1 MSSRSVNKMDQK
13 QSPSPR
19 GPPLQAMHDPSNR
32 KETPAHLKS
41 IVTGVGKPK
50 KAAISSSNTKRK
62 SIDPPAATMDID
74 AKAESTK
81 KKADVAPTAAMAAL
95 AISSNTKTEVD
106 ATAGEEDYS
115 ELVPASAK
123 TEHKTIDFNAESA
136 EMDRIFEEQAAGQL
150 MDLPKFQRP
159 KRFKKNVKL
168 FEHQKDGIRW
178 LIQQERNPRSNPFS
192 YTRILKNG
200 TVAGYDKFTK
210 RRLATEGHAPVRGT

>member
-1 MSSRSVNKMDQK
+1 MDQK
-13 QSPSPR
+13 QSPSHR
-19 GPPLQAMHDPSNR
+19 GPLQAMRNPVNR
-32 KETPAHLKS
+32 KNAPADLMS

-50 KAAISSSNTKRK
+50 KAAVLSSNTKK
-62 SIDPPAATMDID
+62 KAVAPPAATMNID
-74 AKAESTK
+74 SKAESTER
-81 KKADVAPTAAMAAL
+81 KADDSPTAAMAAL
-95 AISSNTKTEVD
+95 AISDDSKIEVD

-115 ELVPASAK
+115 GLVPASAK

-168 FEHQKDGIRW
+168 FDHQKDGIRW
-178 LIQQERNPRSNPFS
+178 LIQQERNPRANPFS
-192 YTRILKNG
+192 YTRTLKNG

-210 RRLATEGHAPVRGT
+210 RRLASEGHSPVRGE